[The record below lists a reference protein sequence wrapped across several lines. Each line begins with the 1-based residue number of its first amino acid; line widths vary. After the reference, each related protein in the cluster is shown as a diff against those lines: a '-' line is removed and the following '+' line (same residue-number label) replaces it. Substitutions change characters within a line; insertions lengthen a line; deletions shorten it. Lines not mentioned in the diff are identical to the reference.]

1 MNVESN
7 KRHSLLI
14 HDENNQSLNIKP
26 RFSEYMHHSY
36 SVVDF
41 NQPELLPQLDNS
53 QIIDEIEEDLSE
65 DGVDLSERHFETK
78 QIKKLV
84 TMKK

>member
-41 NQPELLPQLDNS
+41 NQPELLP
-53 QIIDEIEEDLSE
+53 
-65 DGVDLSERHFETK
+65 
-78 QIKKLV
+78 
-84 TMKK
+84 